1 MSTNQTKTA
10 QSKIMKHLR
19 RLGFTFTAIMTAL
32 FSTPVSTDA
41 ADTNSVVAG
50 NTAFALDL
58 YARLKT
64 NDGNLFFSPHSI
76 STCLSTIYAGARGD
90 TEKQMAQAMHFDAA
104 QAQFHSAF
112 GALQDQLNAA
122 RQTKEFDFNLPNALW
137 AQKIHPSLHAFL
149 E

>member
-19 RLGFTFTAIMTAL
+19 RLGLTFTAIMTAL

-50 NTAFALDL
+50 NPAFALDL

-76 STCLSTIYAGARGD
+76 STCLAMIYAGARGD
-90 TEKQMAQAMHFDAA
+90 TEKQMAQAMHFDAG
-104 QAQFHSAF
+104 QAQFHTAF
-112 GALQDQLNAA
+112 GALQDQLKEA
-122 RQTKEFDFNLPNALW
+122 RQKKEIDFNLANCLW
-137 AQKIHPSLHAFL
+137 APKILPYLHH
-149 E
+149 